1 MKVKSM
7 SSLKLSLRYV
17 SVVSKR
23 QSSNVKSDF
32 FDFIH
37 YTGTTSETTYKS
49 YLVFKSYYDQRSIK
63 NQRIVVSASDLTH
76 TEHSIDRT

>member
-1 MKVKSM
+1 MRFYWCMKVKSM

-23 QSSNVKSDF
+23 QSSSVKSDF

-49 YLVFKSYYDQRSIK
+49 YSVFKSYYDQPWSWKAPWI
-63 NQRIVVSASDLTH
+63 NVA
-76 TEHSIDRT
+76 